1 MVCNILSQDN
11 KCFAIYI
18 SLYKKYNLLYI
29 SFYNDNIL
37 GYHDY
42 HFV

>member
-1 MVCNILSQDN
+1 MVCNILSQNN
-11 KCFAIYI
+11 KCLAIYI
-18 SLYKKYNLLYI
+18 SIYKNITYYI